1 MQEGRARGPM
11 VQEGPPDPSQD
22 DPILAEGE
30 AGRVPSSQPLGV
42 GVASNQHDGPSP
54 SPPVPSQGEEV
65 PVDPS
70 QGVGVLG
77 RASLGV
83 AVLLD
88 PSPDVAVPL
97 DPSPGAAVPL
107 DPSPG
112 AAVLWGPM
120 HHEEEALSAPILQA
134 AEVLSDPILRAAEG
148 LSGPS
153 HRAAEAIHQAV
164 EGPSPQE
171 VEVPSQVDP
180 CQADVRVH

>member
-1 MQEGRARGPM
+1 M
-11 VQEGPPDPSQD
+11 VQGDPPDPSQD

-42 GVASNQHDGPSP
+42 GVSSNQHDGP

-88 PSPDVAVPL
+88 PSPEVAVPL
-97 DPSPGAAVPL
+97 DPSPEAAVPL

-120 HHEEEALSAPILQA
+120 HHEEA
-134 AEVLSDPILRAAEG
+134 ALSDPILRAAEG

-171 VEVPSQVDP
+171 VEVPSQGDP
-180 CQADVRVH
+180 CQADVSVH

>member
-1 MQEGRARGPM
+1 M
-11 VQEGPPDPSQD
+11 VQGDPPDPSQD

-42 GVASNQHDGPSP
+42 GVSSNQHDGPSP

-88 PSPDVAVPL
+88 PSPE
-97 DPSPGAAVPL
+97 AAVPL
-107 DPSPG
+107 DPSPE

-120 HHEEEALSAPILQA
+120 HHEEA
-134 AEVLSDPILRAAEG
+134 ALSDPILWAAEG

-171 VEVPSQVDP
+171 VEVPSQGDP

>member
-11 VQEGPPDPSQD
+11 VQGDPPDPSQD

-30 AGRVPSSQPLGV
+30 AGRVPSHHGVPSSQPLGV
-42 GVASNQHDGPSP
+42 GFSNNRHDGPSP

-88 PSPDVAVPL
+88 PSPGV
-97 DPSPGAAVPL
+97 AVPL

-120 HHEEEALSAPILQA
+120 HHEAALSAPNLQA
-134 AEVLSDPILRAAEG
+134 VEVLSDPILRAAEG
-148 LSGPS
+148 LSGP
-153 HRAAEAIHQAV
+153 IHQAV

-171 VEVPSQVDP
+171 VEAPSQVDP
-180 CQADVRVH
+180 CQAGVRVH